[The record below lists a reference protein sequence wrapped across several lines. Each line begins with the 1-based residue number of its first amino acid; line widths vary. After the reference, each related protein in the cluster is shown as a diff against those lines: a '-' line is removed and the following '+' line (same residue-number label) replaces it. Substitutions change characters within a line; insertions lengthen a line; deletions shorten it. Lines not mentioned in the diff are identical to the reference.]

1 MEEMKKEYYNGNK
14 QEFWKTDLDYPF
26 ILYPMNEQIRHQAE
40 KQLGVTLPE
49 SFIDLYS
56 KQNGGDL
63 AYSYFMLP
71 DEGEGWVTS
80 FDPIHFENDDESL
93 FTMTQYAGEEGI
105 QGKIAVLWSDFH
117 HWLALDYRKTTVN
130 PSIIYIVENYE
141 QHDIAWEYLEIAPSF
156 DVFLTMLYR
165 KAIIDP
171 KTLKV
176 TYKKR

>member
-14 QEFWKTDLDYPF
+14 QEFWKTD
-26 ILYPMNEQIRHQAE
+26 
-40 KQLGVTLPE
+40 
-49 SFIDLYS
+49 
-56 KQNGGDL
+56 
-63 AYSYFMLP
+63 
-71 DEGEGWVTS
+71 
-80 FDPIHFENDDESL
+80 
-93 FTMTQYAGEEGI
+93 
-105 QGKIAVLWSDFH
+105 
-117 HWLALDYRKTTVN
+117 LDYRKTTVN